1 MLPTMVQN
9 YHNESLAKF
18 PLPSCPNEE
27 NYVTTMEY
35 DEAMKEY
42 HDNWAA
48 AQVLHE
54 HWIRQEQ
61 VEDVHCSADVARA
74 QAEADRLQ
82 HEATEQTRKQVPVE
96 SPGHKLNRSWKHC
109 AVTGK
114 A

>member
-1 MLPTMVQN
+1 MVQN

-18 PLPSCPNEE
+18 PLPSCPDEE
-27 NYVTTMEY
+27 NYVTTVEY

-42 HDNWAA
+42 HDDWAA

-61 VEDVHCSADVARA
+61 VEDAHCSADVARA

-82 HEATEQTRKQVPVE
+82 HEAAEQTRKWVRVK
-96 SPGHKLNRSWKHC
+96 SPGDKLTRSCGHC
-109 AVTGK
+109 VVKGK
-114 A
+114 